1 MRVALSLIA
10 LLLAACSQPQPP
22 LVASDVE
29 VTRPMPGMKM
39 SAAFFVLTNN
49 TDEPI
54 RITSVTSPQFAAVEI
69 HETTIEDGIA
79 RMRELDAL
87 VVPPSGSV
95 TLERGGKHLMLM
107 RPGELGDR
115 VSLQL
120 MSDDAPLLTIDYLFA
135 SASAPGDDDA
145 R

>member
-1 MRVALSLIA
+1 MRFA
-10 LLLAACSQPQPP
+10 LLLFALFIAACGQPQPP
-22 LVASDVE
+22 LVASDVDI
-29 VTRPMPGMKM
+29 TRPMPGMKM
-39 SAAFFVLTNN
+39 SAGFFVLTNN

-54 RITSVTSPQFAAVEI
+54 RITRVTSPQFAAVEI

-87 VVPPSGSV
+87 LVPPRSTV

-107 RPGELGDR
+107 RPGELGDQ

-120 MSDDAPLLTIDYLFA
+120 MSDDAPVLTIDFSFA
-135 SASAPGDDDA
+135 SGDDHA

>member
-1 MRVALSLIA
+1 MRFAIVLIA
-10 LLLAACSQPQPP
+10 LVIAGCGEPKPP

-29 VTRPMPGMKM
+29 VTRSMPGTKM
-39 SAAFFVLTNN
+39 SAGFFVLTNN
-49 TDEPI
+49 TDEAI
-54 RITSVTSPQFAAVEI
+54 RITRVTSPQFASVEI

-87 VVPPSGSV
+87 VVPPHGKV

-107 RPGELGDR
+107 RPGDLGDTVTLR
-115 VSLQL
+115 LF
-120 MSDDAPLLTIDYLFA
+120 SDDMPVLSINYAFA
-135 SASAPGDDDA
+135 SGDDDA

>member
-1 MRVALSLIA
+1 MRHGLLLVALLV
-10 LLLAACSQPQPP
+10 AACGEPQPP
-22 LVASDVE
+22 LVASDVD
-29 VTRPMPGMKM
+29 VTKPMPGMKM
-39 SAAFFVLTNN
+39 SAGFFVLTNN

-54 RITSVTSPQFAAVEI
+54 RVTGVTSPQFAAVEI

-87 VVPPSGSV
+87 VVPPRGSV

-107 RPGELGDR
+107 RPVDLGETVTLT
-115 VSLQL
+115 L
-120 MSDDAPLLTIDYLFA
+120 MSDDAPVLTINHAF
-135 SASAPGDDDA
+135 PVGDDHA

>member
-1 MRVALSLIA
+1 MRLAIVFVA

-39 SAAFFVLTNN
+39 SAGFFVLTNN

-87 VVPPSGSV
+87 VVPPNGSV

-107 RPGELGDR
+107 RPGELSDR

-135 SASAPGDDDA
+135 SESAPGEDHA